1 MTFLAVAVNLTIDAP
16 AGMKTLDGTGR
27 TVELL
32 LDTENVK
39 PFEGATAPLTRLILI
54 SVDDPEGI
62 VEGVAVML
70 P

>member
-1 MTFLAVAVNLTIDAP
+1 MNLTVNAP
-16 AGMKTLDGTGR
+16 AGIKTLEGTGR

-32 LDTENVK
+32 LETENVK

-62 VEGVAVML
+62 VEGVAVTL

>member
-1 MTFLAVAVNLTIDAP
+1 MTFLAVAVNLIVDAP

-32 LDTENVK
+32 LETENVK
-39 PFEGATAPLTRLILI
+39 PLEGATAPLTKLILI

-62 VEGVAVML
+62 VEGVAVTL

>member
-1 MTFLAVAVNLTIDAP
+1 MN
-16 AGMKTLDGTGR
+16 TLEGTGN

-32 LDTENVK
+32 LESENVK
-39 PFEGATAPLTRLILI
+39 PFEGATEPGVKLIRI
-54 SVDDPEGI
+54 SVEDPEAT

>member
-1 MTFLAVAVNLTIDAP
+1 MNTF
-16 AGMKTLDGTGR
+16 DGTCN

-32 LDTENVK
+32 LETENEN
-39 PFEGATAPLTRLILI
+39 PFDGATAPATKLILI
-54 SVDDPEGI
+54 SVDDPPVT

>member
-1 MTFLAVAVNLTIDAP
+1 MTFLAVAANLTVDAP
-16 AGMKTLDGTGR
+16 PGMKTLEGTGR

-32 LDTENVK
+32 LDSENVK
-39 PFEGATAPLTRLILI
+39 PFEGATAPGTRLILI
-54 SVDDPEGI
+54 SVDDPQGI